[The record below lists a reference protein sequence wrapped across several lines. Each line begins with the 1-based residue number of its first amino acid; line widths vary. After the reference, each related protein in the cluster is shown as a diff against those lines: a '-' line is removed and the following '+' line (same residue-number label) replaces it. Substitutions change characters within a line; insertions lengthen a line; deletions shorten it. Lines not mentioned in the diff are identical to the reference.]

1 MQKLLQPLFILVLA
15 VLVRFGDL
23 AIQAAA
29 GRDSLRA
36 IAYGFVAIL
45 ALLVVVLTVF
55 GL

>member
-1 MQKLLQPLFILVLA
+1 MQKLLQPLLIVVLF
-15 VLVRFGDL
+15 VLVRAGDL

>member
-1 MQKLLQPLFILVLA
+1 MQKLLQPQWVVVLFVLIRA
-15 VLVRFGDL
+15 GDI

-36 IAYGFVAIL
+36 IAYGFVAVL

>member
-1 MQKLLQPLFILVLA
+1 MQKLLQPLFILVLFA
-15 VLVRFGDL
+15 MVRSGDL
-23 AIQAAA
+23 AINAAA

-36 IAYGFVAIL
+36 IAYGFVAVL